1 MSVQQVLFDAPGPR
15 ARRNILIGNII
26 GAIVILAL
34 LGFLIAALAAQGQF
48 APARWTPFL
57 ESRTWRFFL
66 LEGLGYTLRAAAI
79 AVVTS
84 ILFGL
89 IFGLGRLSH
98 IAPIRWISGI
108 VVEFFRAV
116 PVLLMMIFFWLLL
129 SNIGLFRPQD
139 SPFVAVVVGL
149 TLYNG
154 SVIAELVRSGVHNL
168 PKGQREAGLAIGMT
182 ATQSLRSIEIPQALV
197 AMLPALVGQ
206 FVVILKDSALGYII
220 TYSELL
226 AYARRL
232 GSGEGNILQALLV
245 AAAIFI
251 IINFLLTALATRL
264 SRFLS
269 FRSGG
274 KRKGETGGPAPT
286 ADSTTIAAGAGVS
299 ARPAGPGSA

>member
-1 MSVQQVLFDAPGPR
+1 MSAQQVLFDAPGPKS
-15 ARRNILIGNII
+15 RRNILIGNII
-26 GAIVILAL
+26 GAVVIAGL
-34 LGFLIAALAAQGQF
+34 LGYLISALAAQGQF
-48 APARWTPFL
+48 EAARWTPFL
-57 ESRTWRFFL
+57 EWRTWQFFL

-98 IAPIRWISGI
+98 IAPIRWLSSII
-108 VVEFFRAV
+108 VEFFRAV

-129 SNIGLFRPQD
+129 SNFGIFRPQD
-139 SPFVAVVVGL
+139 SPFVAVVLGL

-182 ATQSLRSIEIPQALV
+182 ANQSLRSIEVPQALV
-197 AMLPALVGQ
+197 AMLPALVSQ

-264 SRFLS
+264 SKFLS
-269 FRSGG
+269 YRTGG
-274 KRKGETGGPAPT
+274 KKKSKNKDGAA
-286 ADSTTIAAGAGVS
+286 ADATTVGAGSGVS
-299 ARPAGPGSA
+299 AGPAGPGSA